1 MSYEE
6 STKTRVKEHRI
17 EMMGRASLT
26 ATGVEDVESFDEAE
40 IVMNTSQGNLIVRGS
55 GLHIGKINLDV
66 GELKVEGV
74 INDLSYEEISSSGSF
89 FAKLFG

>member
-6 STKTRVKEHRI
+6 SPKLRAREHKV
-17 EMMGRASLT
+17 EMLGRASL
-26 ATGVEDVESFDEAE
+26 AVTGVEDVESFDEAE

-66 GELKVEGV
+66 GEIKVEGV
-74 INDLSYEEISSSGSF
+74 INDLSYEEISTAGSF
-89 FAKLFG
+89 FSKLFG

>member
-6 STKTRVKEHRI
+6 SPKIRAKEHRV
-17 EMMGRASLT
+17 ELLGRASL
-26 ATGVEDVESFDEAE
+26 AVTGVEDVESFDENE

-66 GELKVEGV
+66 GEIKVEGV
-74 INDLSYEEISSSGSF
+74 INDLSYEEISSAGSIF
-89 FAKLFG
+89 SKLFG

>member
-6 STKTRVKEHRI
+6 SPKIRAKEHKV
-17 EMMGRASLT
+17 EMLGRASL
-26 ATGVEDVESFDEAE
+26 AVTGVEDVESFDENE

-66 GELKVEGV
+66 GEIKVEGV
-74 INDLSYEEISSSGSF
+74 INDLSYEEISATGGLFS
-89 FAKLFG
+89 KLFG

>member
-6 STKTRVKEHRI
+6 SPKVRAKEHKV
-17 EMMGRASLT
+17 EMLGRASLSV
-26 ATGVEDVESFDEAE
+26 TGVEDVESFDEAE

-66 GELKVEGV
+66 GEIKVEGV
-74 INDLSYEEISSSGSF
+74 INDLSYEEISTAGSF
-89 FAKLFG
+89 FSKLFG

>member
-6 STKTRVKEHRI
+6 SPKLRTKEHKV
-17 EMMGRASLT
+17 EMSGRASL
-26 ATGVEDVESFDEAE
+26 AVTGVEDVESFDETE

-66 GELKVEGV
+66 GEIKVEGV
-74 INDLSYEEISSSGSF
+74 INDLSYEEISSTGSF
-89 FAKLFG
+89 FSKLFG